1 MGFMVNELMVSHCK
15 VLDDDAPYRYSLDSN
30 CHRLTPTT
38 ISSTVVS
45 ISFDSITIMYY
56 NMYYSIDATSD
67 EIQT

>member
-15 VLDDDAPYRYSLDSN
+15 VLDDDAPYRSSLDSN

-45 ISFDSITIMYY
+45 I
-56 NMYYSIDATSD
+56 
-67 EIQT
+67 

>member
-38 ISSTVVS
+38 ISSIAAS
-45 ISFDSITIMYY
+45 IKYDLIAILYYSTDATDDSIWTGDI
-56 NMYYSIDATSD
+56 
-67 EIQT
+67 